1 MTEVPAT
8 APYGPPLL
16 IANPNAGNDR
26 GSVLRAASA
35 ELHALGVDHDV
46 AETTAAG
53 DASMIAREA
62 VRAGRRFV
70 VAVGGDGTI
79 HEVVNGLVDAES
91 GTPHAPDTVLG
102 ILPGG
107 SGGDLARTFGFDR
120 RPGRAVR
127 HLLGDTVNAFDVGRV
142 RLTGPDGRP
151 RTVLFANIAE
161 AGYGGTVVRLASRLP
176 RRLGQS
182 RYAVA
187 TVAAIARFRL
197 VETTITLDSSA
208 RTEPLSN
215 VVVAN
220 GQFFGGGMN
229 VAPRA
234 LPWDGRFNVQ
244 AWTGTPVDVLRA
256 GPSLR
261 HGTHTSR
268 ADVREWNS
276 TTVAVDGPPLVVEA
290 DGEVLGTTPATF
302 DLLPGALRIK
312 L

>member
-1 MTEVPAT
+1 VT
-8 APYGPPLL
+8 APFGAPLL
-16 IANPNAGNDR
+16 ITNPNAGNDR
-26 GSVLRAASA
+26 GEVLRAASA
-35 ELHALGVDHDV
+35 ALHEHGLDHDV

-53 DASMIAREA
+53 DATRIAREA
-62 VRAGRRFV
+62 VADGRRFV
-70 VAVGGDGTI
+70 VAVGGDGTV
-79 HEVVNGLVDAES
+79 HEVVNGLVDAET
-91 GTPHAPDTVLG
+91 GVPHAEDLVLG
-102 ILPGG
+102 VIPGG

-120 RPGRAVR
+120 RPERAVR
-127 HLLGDTVNAFDVGRV
+127 HLLGDTVNSFDLGRV
-142 RLTGPDGRP
+142 RLTGLDGQP

-161 AGYGGTVVRLASRLP
+161 AGYGGTVTALAGRLP
-176 RRLGQS
+176 RRLGPA
-182 RYAVA
+182 RYGVA

-197 VETTITLDSSA
+197 VETTVTLDNHTL
-208 RTEPLSN
+208 TEPLSN

-244 AWTGTPVDVLRA
+244 AWSGSPLDVVRAAPALRK
-256 GPSLR
+256 
-261 HGTHTSR
+261 GTHTSR

-276 TTVAVDGPPLVVEA
+276 ATVDIEGPPLVIEA

-302 DLLPGALRIK
+302 DVLPSVLRIK